1 MIRDLQPDVLLRA
14 YAHGVFPM
22 ADHGQILWF
31 APEMRGIIPLDE
43 RFHVP
48 RRLRATIRKRPFDIR
63 VNTAF
68 AATMAGCAQREETW
82 IDRQIIEAYS
92 ELHRL
97 GVAHSIECW
106 DADGLQGGLY
116 GVALGR
122 AFFGES
128 MFSRKTNASNTAL
141 VVTTAILRNSGFLI
155 FDTQWITDHLRQ
167 FGAFEMPRD
176 AYLDLLDHALE
187 SPRKFDYGEIPSS
200 YHDMKI

>member
-1 MIRDLQPDVLLRA
+1 
-14 YAHGVFPM
+14 
-22 ADHGQILWF
+22 
-31 APEMRGIIPLDE
+31 MRGLIPLDD

-68 AATMAGCAQREETW
+68 AATMNGCAERTDTW
-82 IDRQIIEAYS
+82 IDREIIEAYT

-128 MFSRKTNASNTAL
+128 MFSRKTNASKTAL
-141 VVTTAILRNSGFLI
+141 IVTTAILRNSGFLI

-176 AYLDLLDHALE
+176 AYLDLLDQALE
-187 SPRKFDYGEIPSS
+187 SPRQFTIGKIPSS